1 MNITQNTLTLLLQ
14 VASPF
19 PPKGRVRGGN
29 LEEGG
34 KGKVAF
40 PTPPY
45 PSLWAGEGRG
55 KNPKATPLP
64 LWIIGEGESCLW
76 ILGKATPLY
85 NGILSPLG

>member
-40 PTPPY
+40 PTPPC
-45 PSLWAGEGRG
+45 P
-55 KNPKATPLP
+55 PLP
-64 LWIIGEGESCLW
+64 LPYPSPTPPLRGRGGVGEG
-76 ILGKATPLY
+76 
-85 NGILSPLG
+85 